1 MGVCLQNRGEM
12 EAVCVLTDIIC
23 GFVSSEP
30 PEKYDT
36 QWRREIQ
43 ITALTVRRRDAINI
57 KSW

>member
-1 MGVCLQNRGEM
+1 M